1 MQLHIT
7 PGDGAPIYRQIIDQ
21 VKNLVAAGRLQPGD
35 EMPTIR
41 ALAQQLLINP
51 NTVARAY
58 RELEA
63 QGVLLSR
70 QGSGTVVADG
80 GSPLARGERK
90 RLLTKQI
97 DKLLT
102 ESQHLGFDEET
113 VIELIKKRSKKRSGE
128 GQT

>member
-102 ESQHLGFDEET
+102 EALHLGFDEET
-113 VIELIKKRSKKRSGE
+113 VIELIKKRNKKRSGE
-128 GQT
+128 GKT

>member
-21 VKNLVAAGRLQPGD
+21 VKNLVAAGRLKPGD

-41 ALAQQLLINP
+41 ALAQQLIINP

-58 RELEA
+58 RDLEA
-63 QGVLLSR
+63 QGILLSR

-80 GSPLARGERK
+80 GSPLARGERM
-90 RLLTKQI
+90 RQLSAQV

-102 ESQHLGFDEET
+102 EAQHLGFDEET
-113 VIELIKKRSKKRSGE
+113 VIELVKKQYKKRSGE
-128 GQT
+128 GKS

>member
-21 VKNLVAAGRLQPGD
+21 VKNLVAAGRLKPGD

-58 RELEA
+58 RDLES

-80 GSPLARGERK
+80 GSPLAPGERK

-102 ESQHLGFDEET
+102 EAQHLGFDEET
-113 VIELIKKRSKKRSGE
+113 VIELIKKRNKKRGGE
-128 GQT
+128 DIS

>member
-1 MQLHIT
+1 MNLHIT

-21 VKNLVAAGRLQPGD
+21 VKNLVAAGRLKPGD

-58 RELEA
+58 RELETL
-63 QGVLLSR
+63 GLLLSR

-80 GSPLARGERK
+80 GSPLARGERM
-90 RLLTKQI
+90 RILNQQA

-102 ESQHLGFDEET
+102 EAQQLGFDLDT
-113 VIELIKKRSKKRSGE
+113 VLDVVEKRHERRQGKGD
-128 GQT
+128 T

>member
-21 VKNLVAAGRLQPGD
+21 VKNLVAAGRLKPGD
-35 EMPTIR
+35 EMPPIR
-41 ALAQQLLINP
+41 GLAQQLIINP

-63 QGVLLSR
+63 QGVLMSR

-80 GSPLARGERK
+80 GSPLARGERM
-90 RLLTKQI
+90 RLLTAQV

-102 ESQHLGFDEET
+102 EARQLDFDIDT
-113 VIELIKKRSKKRSGE
+113 VMELIEKRHKLRGRKNE
-128 GQT
+128 

>member
-7 PGDGAPIYRQIIDQ
+7 PGDGVPIYRQIIDQ
-21 VKNLVAAGRLQPGD
+21 VKNLVAAGRLKSGD

-51 NTVARAY
+51 NTVARSY

-63 QGVLLSR
+63 QGILLSR

-80 GSPLARGERK
+80 GSPLARGERM
-90 RLLTKQI
+90 RLLTQQT

-102 ESQHLGFDEET
+102 EAQQLGFDLDT
-113 VIELIKKRSKKRSGE
+113 VLELVKKRHDQRRGKGNE
-128 GQT
+128 

>member
-21 VKNLVAAGRLQPGD
+21 VKNLVAAGRLTPGD
-35 EMPTIR
+35 EMPPIR
-41 ALAQQLLINP
+41 GLAQQLLINP

-63 QGVLLSR
+63 QGVLVSR

-80 GSPLARGERK
+80 GSPLARGERM
-90 RLLTKQI
+90 RLLTAQV

-102 ESQHLGFDEET
+102 EARQLGFDRDT
-113 VIELIKKRSKKRSGE
+113 VMELIEKRHKQRGRDHD
-128 GQT
+128 